1 MRNKT
6 NHNHQLGNYL
16 RYLGYIANMG
26 LGIIALAFLFP
37 FVTSTS
43 SAVEFIDLPATSTF
57 SSTISLSLGQPADI
71 DLTPAASGSFGSTNA
86 KLVVSTSS
94 NAGYQLYINTLDQT
108 SAMTNVYNNANSSI
122 TALTQPT
129 VAGKFEA
136 NTWGYSISATK
147 PDQNTTYYRVPTDS
161 TIATETTAG
170 GNSDELYLSFAA
182 NIDTTLPAGTY
193 ANTVA
198 ISAIA
203 NPAKITNLS
212 ELTYMQD
219 MTSSICTNTKGAN
232 NSHQQDATGSYV
244 ITPGNEVEK
253 RLIDS
258 RDGKEYWVAKLADGN
273 CWMTQ
278 NLAYDL
284 VKGKVLTPSDTDVTS
299 DWVVPVGT
307 FYSVNNPIPANKDT
321 EGSYNLGEYV
331 FVTPRTAKLC
341 KTQNANVSQYI
352 PENNASFP
360 YVSLSGDETLDVCE
374 NFQNVTDWRPTFVA
388 QPGAWQGEKVDV
400 VAAKLDENGKSGEYD
415 AHYLAGNYYQFNAL
429 AAGTADS
436 TVLSPEAAWND
447 ANKLVDAKS
456 SICPKGWKLPV
467 AGGNTKTG
475 QPFVRQDSFVSL
487 FAAYGYPTD
496 NYTPSS
502 ISGYTP
508 FLNGENQNPELA
520 PFYYPR
526 SGVVFASYG
535 VMIYTGM
542 IGSASSS
549 TIAPG
554 AYKFAFTMQIGS
566 LSNADVLHTSGDS
579 SRFMA
584 KNVRCMAR

>member
-212 ELTYMQD
+212 ELAYMQD

-284 VKGKVLTPSDTDVTS
+284 VKGEVLTSAETDLNAKTTWTVPTGTASSLDAITS
-299 DWVVPVGT
+299 DADSLQSWT
-307 FYSVNNPIPANKDT
+307 
-321 EGSYNLGEYV
+321 LGE
-331 FVTPRTAKLC
+331 FVLAIPGDESRTAMC
-341 KTQNANVSQYI
+341 QAEDGTNVSVQKGQSLHRCTAFQDVSGWLPNFTSKPGVWNHINYDLVAVDI
-352 PENNASFP
+352 NNK
-360 YVSLSGDETLDVCE
+360 T
-374 NFQNVTDWRPTFVA
+374 
-388 QPGAWQGEKVDV
+388 
-400 VAAKLDENGKSGEYD
+400 YD
-415 AHYLAGNYYQFNAL
+415 SHYLIGNYYQWNA
-429 AAGTADS
+429 ATAD
-436 TVLSPEAAWND
+436 TGRDTISPMESRTDPA
-447 ANKLVDAKS
+447 KLVNVKD
-456 SICPKGWKLPV
+456 SICPRGWQLPR
-467 AGGNTKTG
+467 GGRNNAA
-475 QPFVRQDSFVSL
+475 QPFDLDDSFYRL
-487 FAAYGYPTD
+487 FRAYGYPSTGYLPAYSGTD
-496 NYTPSS
+496 MLFGPY
-502 ISGYTP
+502 
-508 FLNGENQNPELA
+508 QD
-520 PFYYPR
+520 
-526 SGVVFASYG
+526 
-535 VMIYTGM
+535 
-542 IGSASSS
+542 
-549 TIAPG
+549 
-554 AYKFAFTMQIGS
+554 AYKAPMSMVNAGVIRPATQSLYEARWITRLWAATAYVYETEAYALNVSPPAVTLNHSIDRFAGQN
-566 LSNADVLHTSGDS
+566 L
-579 SRFMA
+579 
-584 KNVRCMAR
+584 RCLAR